1 MPTIMMNG
9 AIRQFDKGT
18 TYEKVVSEYQGQY
31 NNSIALIY
39 FNGKMKELTKRV
51 DKDGVVSFIT
61 TKDPAGHATYV
72 RTAQMMLVKAARDI
86 LGSANKQVRIKI
98 EFSLDNACYCS
109 VLGGIRVN
117 TELARKIEERMMEI
131 AEKNIPIIK
140 KNYPIDDAIELFKRQ
155 EMKDKEKL
163 FHFRRSSTINVYS
176 LEGYYDYFYGF
187 MMPATGYVRLFKV
200 RAYEGG
206 LLLILPR
213 IETPDQ
219 LDEFKEQ
226 PHLFQE
232 LMLSTKWD
240 HLINIAT
247 VGDLNERICS
257 GSISDMILVQEAL
270 QERRIGEI
278 AQQISDRGNVKFVM
292 VAGPSSSGKTTFS
305 HRLAVQLRSFGMCP
319 HIISMDDY
327 FVNREKTPIDI
338 DGNYNFDVIE
348 AVDLDLFNAD
358 MGDLLAGETIE
369 MPSFDFKT
377 GKRVYKG
384 NYLKLNDND
393 VLIIEGIHGLN
404 PRSSEDLPD
413 ENKFKIYIS
422 ALTSLNIDEHNRIPS
437 SDNRLLRR
445 MIRDSRTRG
454 ASAQSVLSGWK
465 KVRDG
470 EEMNIFPFQ
479 ESADAIFN
487 SVLIYELSVLKQFAE
502 PLLFSVRQN
511 EPEYY
516 EAKRL
521 LKFLDYFVGVD
532 TASVPTNSIC
542 REFVGGGCFPV

>member
-1 MPTIMMNG
+1 M
-9 AIRQFDKGT
+9 
-18 TYEKVVSEYQGQY
+18 
-31 NNSIALIY
+31 
-39 FNGKMKELTKRV
+39 
-51 DKDGVVSFIT
+51 
-61 TKDPAGHATYV
+61 
-72 RTAQMMLVKAARDI
+72 
-86 LGSANKQVRIKI
+86 
-98 EFSLDNACYCS
+98 
-109 VLGGIRVN
+109 
-117 TELARKIEERMMEI
+117 
-131 AEKNIPIIK
+131 
-140 KNYPIDDAIELFKRQ
+140 
-155 EMKDKEKL
+155 
-163 FHFRRSSTINVYS
+163 
-176 LEGYYDYFYGF
+176 
-187 MMPATGYVRLFKV
+187 
-200 RAYEGG
+200 
-206 LLLILPR
+206 
-213 IETPDQ
+213 
-219 LDEFKEQ
+219 
-226 PHLFQE
+226 
-232 LMLSTKWD
+232 
-240 HLINIAT
+240 
-247 VGDLNERICS
+247 
-257 GSISDMILVQEAL
+257 
-270 QERRIGEI
+270 
-278 AQQISDRGNVKFVM
+278 
-292 VAGPSSSGKTTFS
+292 
-305 HRLAVQLRSFGMCP
+305 
-319 HIISMDDY
+319 
-327 FVNREKTPIDI
+327 
-338 DGNYNFDVIE
+338 
-348 AVDLDLFNAD
+348 DLDLFNAD

-454 ASAQSVLSGWK
+454 ASAQTVLSGWK

-470 EEMNIFPFQ
+470 EEMNIFPYQ
-479 ESADAIFN
+479 EDADAIFN